1 LEVLLAACIEEPKRL
16 DPSRG
21 DSLIK
26 YYGVED
32 WRGGYPPMY
41 FRGPFLGFLRESP
54 KHGLSFVLRLV
65 NFGTRRW
72 ADSEKVHA
80 ARSSSRLRLTDEDLG
95 VHIETGG
102 SDRLW
107 FGDGRVLRWHSD
119 WPLDSKVLSCALM
132 ALEKW
137 LYDEM
142 DAGRDISPWI
152 GRILAESESL
162 AFAGL
167 LLDLGKRVPSLFVTQ
182 LRDLLT
188 GWELY
193 HWDHQAVVERT
204 GMHAGL
210 MGWWRDPKEL
220 MDLAR
225 EWHTASYRARLL
237 FDIAVWLL
245 RKDEM
250 QPFFAELR
258 SKWSERLDS
267 EGRPR
272 DLRRLIERINP
283 ANYRTQQG
291 ENGTI
296 LWVSEWP
303 EELRERTEQ
312 ESHIAGQQMQF
323 LTFPFRCRE
332 ILDGKKQIAPS
343 YLDDFW
349 KELTWIAGLEPS
361 ESEEDPAFVSRQQ
374 DAVCGGSAVLVCRY
388 REWLREDPA
397 REQWC
402 LAMLRSAVEE
412 RHPQDVFDVPD
423 SVGEHH
429 WDVFVGDAGV
439 ALLSED
445 RGNVVARRLVAAG
458 ATAYHHAAIGQTMRL
473 AFQNRDTLG
482 DLFQQTCSLAAYW
495 AAVRFVSARSERLEI
510 DVERWRDRGVRLRK
524 AFVKGRLRNAVGR
537 LGQLSRWGIRAE
549 KRLERKRFP
558 KRLGAGGRH
567 ELQGSAPRQLWR
579 ETPGL
584 DMGVVVA
591 MFGWLDLLDLTLQKS
606 RDLLL
611 GTARDL
617 LTITMQGLPAV
628 PEGEDDD
635 IEDPRF
641 EFDNWVL
648 GQIARAIAVVDRPED
663 RASLWRPI
671 LDLGK
676 PGNGWVEHFF
686 WGWFSQ
692 GVQAAGSPESFVNR
706 WREMIDHALGHPLW
720 DPDRVGAHNLDEMV
734 GEMLGFDFGIQAV
747 ADDEQF
753 ASAMGSMV
761 EIFSRAAAKWFRIGD
776 IANGFAVFVVRPA
789 AGRLLESGV
798 QWLHDA
804 CQKFND
810 YFDWRAQNIEE
821 HFVAVL
827 SACWERHATN
837 VATDNDLQRAFLGL
851 ANLLSARGCHA
862 ALVLRD
868 RVLASLPGR

>member
-1 LEVLLAACIEEPKRL
+1 
-16 DPSRG
+16 
-21 DSLIK
+21 
-26 YYGVED
+26 
-32 WRGGYPPMY
+32 
-41 FRGPFLGFLRESP
+41 
-54 KHGLSFVLRLV
+54 
-65 NFGTRRW
+65 
-72 ADSEKVHA
+72 
-80 ARSSSRLRLTDEDLG
+80 
-95 VHIETGG
+95 
-102 SDRLW
+102 
-107 FGDGRVLRWHSD
+107 
-119 WPLDSKVLSCALM
+119 
-132 ALEKW
+132 
-137 LYDEM
+137 
-142 DAGRDISPWI
+142 
-152 GRILAESESL
+152 
-162 AFAGL
+162 
-167 LLDLGKRVPSLFVTQ
+167 
-182 LRDLLT
+182 
-188 GWELY
+188 
-193 HWDHQAVVERT
+193 
-204 GMHAGL
+204 
-210 MGWWRDPKEL
+210 
-220 MDLAR
+220 
-225 EWHTASYRARLL
+225 
-237 FDIAVWLL
+237 
-245 RKDEM
+245 
-250 QPFFAELR
+250 
-258 SKWSERLDS
+258 
-267 EGRPR
+267 
-272 DLRRLIERINP
+272 
-283 ANYRTQQG
+283 
-291 ENGTI
+291 
-296 LWVSEWP
+296 
-303 EELRERTEQ
+303 
-312 ESHIAGQQMQF
+312 
-323 LTFPFRCRE
+323 
-332 ILDGKKQIAPS
+332 
-343 YLDDFW
+343 
-349 KELTWIAGLEPS
+349 
-361 ESEEDPAFVSRQQ
+361 
-374 DAVCGGSAVLVCRY
+374 
-388 REWLREDPA
+388 
-397 REQWC
+397 
-402 LAMLRSAVEE
+402 
-412 RHPQDVFDVPD
+412 
-423 SVGEHH
+423 
-429 WDVFVGDAGV
+429 
-439 ALLSED
+439 
-445 RGNVVARRLVAAG
+445 
-458 ATAYHHAAIGQTMRL
+458 
-473 AFQNRDTLG
+473 
-482 DLFQQTCSLAAYW
+482 
-495 AAVRFVSARSERLEI
+495 
-510 DVERWRDRGVRLRK
+510 
-524 AFVKGRLRNAVGR
+524 
-537 LGQLSRWGIRAE
+537 
-549 KRLERKRFP
+549 
-558 KRLGAGGRH
+558 
-567 ELQGSAPRQLWR
+567 
-579 ETPGL
+579 
-584 DMGVVVA
+584 MGVVVA